1 MKAYKMENR
10 EHNIF
15 NWRTVWLIV
24 MASVLDVLMWVVFN
38 NDYRANLLFNK
49 NYPSSV
55 EFIIDLFITLLES
68 GFLIITGS
76 FSGRVI
82 GRQLCKFGKY
92 GLPLVIIAVFILLYL
107 LSAGVSF
114 LYFGVFGYYG
124 YQEFTLSVLILGA
137 LSSLFTLI
145 MISDDMLDMIRRID
159 SSRKEAQDKETK
171 TRKRLIITELE
182 KDNVLAD
189 NHFLFNCM
197 GIVYAEIE
205 ENPQEAKKTMEN
217 LLGVTRYMSSNSNVP
232 VVSLKEEVEFLEW
245 YLMLTCKRH
254 PYVRVDVSGL
264 KKDMGGY
271 VVPISIQGL
280 VENAVKHNS
289 HDSENPLTIY
299 VRGTGSRIEVRN
311 RIQPLVSLP
320 GTTGRGLELLKA
332 RYRVLTDEP
341 VIVSRQGDEFTVS
354 IPLLFDS
361 NMKTGQP

>member
-1 MKAYKMENR
+1 MENR

-49 NYPSSV
+49 SYPSSV
-55 EFIIDLFITLLES
+55 EFVIDLSITLFES

-76 FSGRVI
+76 LSGRVI
-82 GRQLCKFGKY
+82 ARHLCGFGKY
-92 GLPLVIIAVFILLYL
+92 GLPLVITAVFILLYL
-107 LSAGVSF
+107 LSAGISF
-114 LYFGVFGYYG
+114 LYFGVFCYYG
-124 YQEFTLSVLILGA
+124 YQEFILSVLILGA

-159 SSRKEAQDKETK
+159 TVRKEVQDKETK
-171 TRKRLIITELE
+171 ARKQLAITELE

-205 ENPQEAKKTMEN
+205 ENPQEAKMTMEN
-217 LLGVTRYMSSNSNVP
+217 LLSVTRYMSSNSNVP
-232 VVSLKEEVEFLEW
+232 VVSLKNELEFLEW
-245 YLMLTCKRH
+245 YLMLTGKRH
-254 PYVRVDVSGL
+254 PYVKVDVSGL
-264 KKDMGGY
+264 KTDMGGY

-299 VRGTGSRIEVRN
+299 VSKAGSRIEVRN

-332 RYRVLTDEP
+332 RYRDLTDEP
-341 VIVSRQGDEFTVS
+341 VIVSRKENEFTVS

-361 NMKTGQP
+361 NMKTGQL